1 MEGWSQTSLVGRK
14 EESVQTEEE
23 VEVAQVRRRRE
34 SRELALSLAQQELAD
49 VLGRLEAAQERGA
62 EQVAEIELL
71 GRRVDQL
78 QRRRGSLKAE
88 AEASNRPTTFIIKDM
103 QSQVQE
109 LEEKN
114 VKKDSLIK
122 KLAET
127 VVKSQGISVHAVID
141 SLRTATVKPSDRR
154 IDFDIDTLLSF
165 LERRKLSSSSSSSS
179 LNSFSSSF
187 PSSSLPRIS
196 DNNIFVNGRGRQ

>member
-23 VEVAQVRRRRE
+23 VEVAQVRRRE

-49 VLGRLEAAQERGA
+49 VVGKLEAAQERGA

-78 QRRRGSLKAE
+78 QRRRGSLKADSE
-88 AEASNRPTTFIIKDM
+88 ATNRPTTFIIKDM

-114 VKKDSLIK
+114 IKKDSLIK

-154 IDFDIDTLLSF
+154 IDFDIDT
-165 LERRKLSSSSSSSS
+165 
-179 LNSFSSSF
+179 
-187 PSSSLPRIS
+187 P
-196 DNNIFVNGRGRQ
+196 